1 MSDPSNTA
9 QLVAELENVIAVWLA
24 KVSKQHASSV
34 QSFAQPLPSQD
45 EASLG
50 CHTLLLLA
58 NLSVALTCLCDHTNL
73 LTRNR
78 GQRSPWLLVARRQV
92 PEGGHAHAAA
102 QAAAEEACAA
112 VDAAIAGAE
121 LDQLAREQGDDS
133 AIAVA
138 REIQELQHALE
149 RKNRLVA
156 DQHRMLESWRDRLA
170 QLRDATPRAARPA
183 HH

>member
-1 MSDPSNTA
+1 
-9 QLVAELENVIAVWLA
+9 
-24 KVSKQHASSV
+24 
-34 QSFAQPLPSQD
+34 
-45 EASLG
+45 
-50 CHTLLLLA
+50 
-58 NLSVALTCLCDHTNL
+58 
-73 LTRNR
+73 
-78 GQRSPWLLVARRQV
+78 V

-102 QAAAEEACAA
+102 QAGAEEACAA

-133 AIAVA
+133 AVAVA